1 MTTKTLD
8 SNPEFFKRLG
18 HNVVTPFDIKQDEIE
33 QLPPLGPVATD
44 MKLYNRELY
53 RLRASPFV
61 DPFQDELVIQ
71 EKTISII
78 RRQPFVSS
86 TETITVKDIGRV
98 VYVNGIIFGRLEV
111 LGKNT
116 AHDLKINGLNKQ
128 RGLKAKKI
136 IEGLVL
142 EDQSVI
148 EMPDWIQT
156 EAHRE
161 MLEGIGVDPNQSGEQ
176 SNKSHQD
183 AQDRRHIK

>member
-8 SNPEFFKRLG
+8 SHPEFFKRLG
-18 HNVVTPFDIKQDEIE
+18 NRVVTPLDIKQQDME
-33 QLPPLGPVATD
+33 PPTPLEPVVAD
-44 MKLYNRELY
+44 IKLYNRELF
-53 RLRASPFV
+53 RIKASPLV

-78 RRQPFVSS
+78 HRHVFVSS

-98 VYVNGIIFGRLEV
+98 VYVNGIIFGRIEV

-116 AHDLKINGLNKQ
+116 AHDLKIKGLN
-128 RGLKAKKI
+128 RVRALKAKKI

-161 MLEGIGVDPNQSGEQ
+161 LLEGIGVDPN
-176 SNKSHQD
+176 HQPD
-183 AQDRRHIK
+183 QTKRVI